1 MKKIRGR
8 DQRAAGQPGPG
19 PPPLRRRAATMGRE
33 MTVVSEMSELL
44 VKDVSA
50 ARDHTDDDG

>member
-1 MKKIRGR
+1 
-8 DQRAAGQPGPG
+8 
-19 PPPLRRRAATMGRE
+19 MGRE